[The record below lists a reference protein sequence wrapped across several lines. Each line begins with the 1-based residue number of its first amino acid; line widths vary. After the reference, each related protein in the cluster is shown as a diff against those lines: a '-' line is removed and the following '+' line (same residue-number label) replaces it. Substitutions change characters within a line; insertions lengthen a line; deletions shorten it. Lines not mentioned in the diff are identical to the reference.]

1 MRCQHCHIFE
11 CHSVYRVHVRSHSSG
26 MGSRASMDL
35 EPYEVEK
42 VDSDRQEAHQGKW
55 AMGNILGK
63 LAV

>member
-1 MRCQHCHIFE
+1 
-11 CHSVYRVHVRSHSSG
+11 
-26 MGSRASMDL
+26 MDL